1 MKSDKLLDSLI
12 AAVADVGAI
21 AVSTLDMLLAV
32 LDDFG
37 DDVAGYIGERDRI
50 IGVVV
55 FHHPLDGVRLH
66 SNRLIDLEHLA
77 AGETENGQRESTPT
91 PSRKRMSGGTRVVC
105 VTGASGY
112 IASWLVKLL
121 LQRGYTVKATVRD
134 PSDSKKTE
142 HLLSLDGAKERLHL
156 FKADLLE
163 EGSFDTVVDGC
174 QGVFHTASPVQ
185 LSVTDPQAEL
195 VEPAVKGTLNVLKS
209 CAKFPTVKRV
219 VLTSSMASVLVNG
232 KPLTSDVVLD
242 ETWYSDPLVCEKN
255 ERWYALSKTLAEEA
269 AWKYAKENGIDLVTM
284 NPGFVIGPLLQPTL
298 NLSVEMIQNLITGTG
313 TKTLPLS
320 NYRSI
325 DVRDVVS
332 AHILAFEVPSAS
344 GRYCLVS
351 NVTHASEVL
360 KIIQDLYPTL
370 HLPEKCEIGSTSD
383 PKYPIS
389 AEKAKASGYI
399 GSWLVKLLLQRSYTV
414 IATVR
419 DPNDPNKRRH
429 LLSLDGAKE
438 RLHLFKAGLLEEG
451 AFDPVIDGC
460 VGVFHTASPVQL
472 SATDPQIHLFVSR
485 TSGERGVV
493 CVTGAAGYIASWLV
507 KLLLQRGYTVRA
519 TVRDPSDPKKTE
531 HLLSLDGAKER
542 LHLFRAEL
550 LEEGSFDTVVD
561 GCQGVFH
568 TASPVQFSVTDPQ
581 AELVEPAVKGTL
593 NVLKSC
599 AKFPTVKRVVLTS
612 SMASVSVNGKPLTS
626 DVVLDET
633 WYSDPLVCEKNERWY
648 ALSKTLAEE
657 AAWKYAKESGIDLVT
672 MNPGF
677 VIGPLLQ
684 PTLNLT
690 VEMIQNLITG
700 TGTKTLPLSNYRS
713 IDVRDVVSAHI
724 LAFEVHS
731 ASGRYCLVSSVTHA
745 SEVLKIIQDLY
756 PTLHLPEKCEI
767 GSTSDPKYP
776 VSAEKAKG
784 LGINFLPLE
793 VSLRDTIESLK
804 EKGFLK
810 I

>member
-1 MKSDKLLDSLI
+1 
-12 AAVADVGAI
+12 
-21 AVSTLDMLLAV
+21 
-32 LDDFG
+32 
-37 DDVAGYIGERDRI
+37 
-50 IGVVV
+50 
-55 FHHPLDGVRLH
+55 
-66 SNRLIDLEHLA
+66 
-77 AGETENGQRESTPT
+77 
-91 PSRKRMSGGTRVVC
+91 MSGRTKVVC

-134 PSDSKKTE
+134 PSDPKKTE

-156 FKADLLE
+156 FRADLLE

-185 LSVTDPQAEL
+185 FSVTDPQAEL

-383 PKYPIS
+383 PKY
-389 AEKAKASGYI
+389 
-399 GSWLVKLLLQRSYTV
+399 
-414 IATVR
+414 
-419 DPNDPNKRRH
+419 
-429 LLSLDGAKE
+429 
-438 RLHLFKAGLLEEG
+438 
-451 AFDPVIDGC
+451 
-460 VGVFHTASPVQL
+460 
-472 SATDPQIHLFVSR
+472 
-485 TSGERGVV
+485 
-493 CVTGAAGYIASWLV
+493 
-507 KLLLQRGYTVRA
+507 
-519 TVRDPSDPKKTE
+519 
-531 HLLSLDGAKER
+531 
-542 LHLFRAEL
+542 
-550 LEEGSFDTVVD
+550 
-561 GCQGVFH
+561 
-568 TASPVQFSVTDPQ
+568 
-581 AELVEPAVKGTL
+581 
-593 NVLKSC
+593 
-599 AKFPTVKRVVLTS
+599 
-612 SMASVSVNGKPLTS
+612 
-626 DVVLDET
+626 
-633 WYSDPLVCEKNERWY
+633 
-648 ALSKTLAEE
+648 
-657 AAWKYAKESGIDLVT
+657 
-672 MNPGF
+672 
-677 VIGPLLQ
+677 
-684 PTLNLT
+684 
-690 VEMIQNLITG
+690 
-700 TGTKTLPLSNYRS
+700 S
-713 IDVRDVVSAHI
+713 I
-724 LAFEVHS
+724 
-731 ASGRYCLVSSVTHA
+731 
-745 SEVLKIIQDLY
+745 
-756 PTLHLPEKCEI
+756 
-767 GSTSDPKYP
+767 
-776 VSAEKAKG
+776 SAEKAKG

-804 EKGFLK
+804 EKDFLK